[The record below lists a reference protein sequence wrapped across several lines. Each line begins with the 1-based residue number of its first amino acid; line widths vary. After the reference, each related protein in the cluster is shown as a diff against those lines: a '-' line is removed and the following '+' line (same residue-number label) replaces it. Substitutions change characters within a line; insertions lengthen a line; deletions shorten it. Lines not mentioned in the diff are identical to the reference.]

1 MQTTCHTLLSVK
13 IYLYFFKDGLLDHI
27 YLKVCGSPY
36 LEIFGFTV
44 KCCHSLWFTYSLPL
58 VKAPFAVFRG
68 RSKTSNW
75 NQSSFTLTNTC
86 MHTDNIHCC
95 YTTFRYLTLCTLVTQ
110 VTLPVLSCGFMI
122 VVFRLFVR

>member
-44 KCCHSLWFTYSLPL
+44 KCWHSLWFHTHFHWLKPHLLYFVVDQKPQTEINRPSHSQTR
-58 VKAPFAVFRG
+58 VCIQTIFTAVIQHLG
-68 RSKTSNW
+68 
-75 NQSSFTLTNTC
+75 
-86 MHTDNIHCC
+86 I
-95 YTTFRYLTLCTLVTQ
+95 
-110 VTLPVLSCGFMI
+110 
-122 VVFRLFVR
+122 